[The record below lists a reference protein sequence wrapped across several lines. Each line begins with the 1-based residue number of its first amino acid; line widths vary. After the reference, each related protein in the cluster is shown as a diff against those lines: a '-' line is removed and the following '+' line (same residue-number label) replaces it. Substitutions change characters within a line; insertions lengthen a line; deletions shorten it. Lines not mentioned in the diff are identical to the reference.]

1 MRNISGPIILV
12 LISFSIHEED
22 TIKGCYA
29 FILWKG
35 NACIPFLERNLL
47 YVWIGGNG
55 ETDILRLLVNV
66 HFSWLDA
73 GKITANENSPI
84 KLLGKSQFFSRFIN

>member
-47 YVWIGGNG
+47 SYGLVEMAKLIFCGCWLMFIFHGWMPGKLQPMK
-55 ETDILRLLVNV
+55 TLLLNC
-66 HFSWLDA
+66 
-73 GKITANENSPI
+73 
-84 KLLGKSQFFSRFIN
+84 